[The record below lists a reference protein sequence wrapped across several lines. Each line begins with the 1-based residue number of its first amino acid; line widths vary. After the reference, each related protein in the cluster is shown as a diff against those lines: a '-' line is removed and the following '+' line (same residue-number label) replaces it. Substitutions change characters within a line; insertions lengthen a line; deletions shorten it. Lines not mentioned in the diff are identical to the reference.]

1 MQSNNKETEKA
12 NETVENLQ
20 SLTSFVSQK
29 ANENLLS
36 FFANPYE
43 FIKSAVRTVL
53 AETSTSETPSEIS
66 YDNDLI
72 SLDIAHKTILSN
84 LYTKPYLYQL
94 VSQKAIPSL
103 KIGKKVMFRK
113 TELLAWIA
121 AGCYDYGKAQIEKSA
136 IAYVNSNP
144 NTKDKKGKK

>member
-1 MQSNNKETEKA
+1 MNDKITEKT
-12 NETVENLQ
+12 NKDDKNI
-20 SLTSFVSQK
+20 SFFVSNSAETLQ
-29 ANENLLS
+29 S
-36 FFANPYE
+36 FFANPFE

-53 AETSTSETPSEIS
+53 AETSTSSETSTSTSEIS

-103 KIGKKVMFRK
+103 KIGKKIMFRK
-113 TELLAWIA
+113 SELLAWIN

-136 IAYVNSNP
+136 IEYVNSNP
-144 NTKDKKGKK
+144 NKKGKK